1 MEQILRFKEMP
12 PHIYHIFRTVNAR
25 FVAFPRLLL
34 KGHLIRYETS
44 PFFHFFFKPYPQAA
58 LTLTF
63 LPGAA
68 LIYGSAAQDL
78 LWIFVSVICGIKES
92 TLAFH

>member
-1 MEQILRFKEMP
+1 MP

-44 PFFHFFFKPYPQAA
+44 PFFFFFSNPTR
-58 LTLTF
+58 TLTF